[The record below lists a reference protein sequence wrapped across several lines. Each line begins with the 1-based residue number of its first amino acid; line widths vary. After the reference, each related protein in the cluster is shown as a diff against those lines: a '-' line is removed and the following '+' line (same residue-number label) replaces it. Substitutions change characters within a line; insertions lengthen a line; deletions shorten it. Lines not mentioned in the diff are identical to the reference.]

1 MEILFRFIEKQYAT
15 MIEGSIYRIIDNTF
29 NNTPA
34 EYVYVINF
42 AILLISGFFLIFIF
56 YSFGKKAI
64 KFIGNYIV
72 HRKKHAQYKIEYP
85 GAFAW
90 GNSFLR
96 APLVAIGTDILSFAK
111 LSPKDKTLRYVKSA
125 SVLIP
130 TVWSILGMILF
141 VVSTKHDFQEI
152 DLYIAALPIIL
163 VGLTV
168 YILDISIINSQG
180 GHKAKLIRSL
190 LAIITGYIFSSA
202 PLNYYF
208 KSDIDSF
215 MKQKDSQLTIVEANF
230 NEKITKIQNSEWK
243 KNLTALR
250 GTQSQQLLEMGK
262 ERMGLGASQ
271 KKNSLFFPEM
281 NVYYNQIKSE
291 LNNTQ
296 SMINEIENNHKTEQD
311 ELNQLLKNKNE
322 SIQKISSDNNFNH
335 IKRHNALWSYAFS
348 SVGTALYFLA
358 FMALFWTID
367 SLSVLCSFI
376 NESEYEN
383 YCGRNNTSN
392 KNVFDNEEYEEA
404 FKPRKKTIS
413 SLDVG

>member
-1 MEILFRFIEKQYAT
+1 MEILFRFIEKQYAAI
-15 MIEGSIYRIIDNTF
+15 IEGSIYRIIDNTF

-34 EYVYVINF
+34 EYIYVINF

-72 HRKKHAQYKIEYP
+72 HRKKHAQYKIEFP

-90 GNSFLR
+90 GNSILR

-141 VVSTKHDFQEI
+141 VVTTRRDFQEI

-190 LAIITGYIFSSA
+190 LAITTGYIFSSA

-215 MKQKDSQLTIVEANF
+215 MKQNDSQLTIVENNF
-230 NEKITKIQNSEWK
+230 NEKITTIQNSEWK
-243 KNLTALR
+243 KDLTKLR
-250 GTQSQQLLEMGK
+250 STQNTQLLEMGK
-262 ERMGLGASQ
+262 ERMGLGVS
-271 KKNSLFFPEM
+271 KLKNSISFPTM
-281 NVYYNQIKSE
+281 NIYYNQIKSE
-291 LNNTQ
+291 LDKTQ
-296 SMINEIENNHKTEQD
+296 DMISKIEKNHNAEQNELD
-311 ELNQLLKNKNE
+311 ELLRNKND
-322 SIQKISSDNNFNH
+322 SIEKIRADNNFNH

-383 YCGRNNTSN
+383 YCSKNNTSN
-392 KNVFDNEEYEEA
+392 KNVFDNDKYKEE
-404 FKPRKKTIS
+404 FKPKIKEIS
-413 SLDVG
+413 PNDVG